1 MIEKIPI
8 DDTREGNCCPV
19 CNSTRITRHEQR
31 NLQVS
36 VNLSTEKPFYMKNGR
51 MKHLSKTSLTEAAAG
66 PTNVVNA
73 AGKVVFLQSKVNEEK
88 ENGTERI
95 RIYKRNVRT
104 Q

>member
-1 MIEKIPI
+1 M
-8 DDTREGNCCPV
+8 R
-19 CNSTRITRHEQR
+19 
-31 NLQVS
+31 
-36 VNLSTEKPFYMKNGR
+36 
-51 MKHLSKTSLTEAAAG
+51 KHLRLIMPTSLTEAAAG
-66 PTNVVNA
+66 PMSVVNA

>member
-1 MIEKIPI
+1 MLL
-8 DDTREGNCCPV
+8 TRL
-19 CNSTRITRHEQR
+19 I
-31 NLQVS
+31 L
-36 VNLSTEKPFYMKNGR
+36 
-51 MKHLSKTSLTEAAAG
+51 LTEAAAG
-66 PTNVVNA
+66 PMSVVNA

>member
-1 MIEKIPI
+1 M
-8 DDTREGNCCPV
+8 R
-19 CNSTRITRHEQR
+19 
-31 NLQVS
+31 
-36 VNLSTEKPFYMKNGR
+36 
-51 MKHLSKTSLTEAAAG
+51 KHLLLTRLILLTEAAAG

>member
-1 MIEKIPI
+1 M
-8 DDTREGNCCPV
+8 
-19 CNSTRITRHEQR
+19 S
-31 NLQVS
+31 
-36 VNLSTEKPFYMKNGR
+36 
-51 MKHLSKTSLTEAAAG
+51 
-66 PTNVVNA
+66 VVNA